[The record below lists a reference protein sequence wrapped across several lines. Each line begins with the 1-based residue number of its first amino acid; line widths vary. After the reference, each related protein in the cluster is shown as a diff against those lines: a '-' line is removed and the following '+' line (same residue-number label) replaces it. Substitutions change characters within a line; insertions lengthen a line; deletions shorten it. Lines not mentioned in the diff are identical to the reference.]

1 MRYVCCCIVCS
12 EGLFVILEEHSIL
25 NLARKPEDS
34 KLLEAFDETHDKV
47 HPCYVSATAG
57 LDFAIKVTSWCSE

>member
-1 MRYVCCCIVCS
+1 
-12 EGLFVILEEHSIL
+12 VILEEHSIL

-47 HPCYVSATAG
+47 HPCYISATAG